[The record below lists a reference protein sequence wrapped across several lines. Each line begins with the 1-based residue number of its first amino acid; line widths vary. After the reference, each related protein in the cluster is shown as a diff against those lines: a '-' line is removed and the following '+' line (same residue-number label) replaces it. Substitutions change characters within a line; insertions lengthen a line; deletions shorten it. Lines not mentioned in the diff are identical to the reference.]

1 MVIKRKKRFFAK
13 DELKLLWPFYFS
25 KFVFTIFY
33 VMIPFEVLYFLGIG
47 FNLFQVGLIT
57 SAALLSTFI
66 FEIPT
71 GAVAD
76 LYGRKVSSIVGY
88 FLAALVMISIF
99 FTKNLYLIIGI
110 YFFLGFART
119 FISGAQEA

>member
-76 LYGRKVSSIVGY
+76 LYGRKVSSIVGQ
-88 FLAALVMISIF
+88 VGRSPH
-99 FTKNLYLIIGI
+99 
-110 YFFLGFART
+110 
-119 FISGAQEA
+119 